1 MKKLIILFV
10 ALMMLS
16 GCSAKKE
23 TVAEEIKP
31 EKISMLASYDS
42 DGVPVSIVV
51 YYDDKEVKKIELN
64 NSNEIDYYVKRF
76 NYNDQGNF
84 TQTETYDADM
94 NLTTEAEFGYQD
106 DIIVYYCSKD
116 ESGNVKV
123 ELTTEYDDKGL
134 ISTQDYVFFGNKTHV
149 MFSYDDN
156 DRLIK
161 EELGTIEDDGELTM
175 NSYTVYEYEGDK
187 VIAYNNNL
195 DDESLSDITV
205 TEYFG
210 NKFNYKK
217 ETYNLDNKLISTEIV
232 ETYDNLITKSYKHTD
247 AVDNREYEYRFDE
260 YGAVIYFNNYG
271 TVYEA
276 K

>member
-1 MKKLIILFV
+1 MKKLFSILFIF
-10 ALMMLS
+10 LLFT
-16 GCSAKKE
+16 GCSNKAAVKE
-23 TVAEEIKP
+23 IEP
-31 EKISMLASYDS
+31 EKISMLVSYDS
-42 DGVPVSIVV
+42 DSVPVSTVV

-94 NLTTEAEFGYQD
+94 NLTAEAEFGYQD

-116 ESGNVKV
+116 ENGNVKA

-156 DRLIK
+156 NRLIK
-161 EELGTIEDDGELTM
+161 EESGTVEDDGELTM
-175 NSYTVYEYEGDK
+175 SSYTVYEYEGDK

-205 TEYFG
+205 TEYYG

-217 ETYNLDNKLISTEIV
+217 ETYDLDNKLISTETV
-232 ETYDNLITKSYKHTD
+232 ETYDNLITKSYKYTH

>member
-1 MKKLIILFV
+1 MKKLFSILLILLLFT
-10 ALMMLS
+10 
-16 GCSAKKE
+16 GCSNKAEVKE
-23 TVAEEIKP
+23 IEP
-31 EKISMLASYDS
+31 EKVSMLTSYDS
-42 DGVPVSIVV
+42 DGVPVSTVV
-51 YYDDKEVKKIELN
+51 YYDGKEVKKIELN

-76 NYNDQGNF
+76 DYNDQGNF
-84 TQTETYDADM
+84 THTETYDADM
-94 NLTTEAEFGYQD
+94 NLTSTGEFGYQD

-134 ISTQDYVFFGNKTHV
+134 ISTQDYLFFGTKNHV
-149 MFSYDDN
+149 MFFYDDN

-161 EELGTIEDDGELTM
+161 EESGTIEDDGELTM
-175 NSYTVYEYEGDK
+175 DSYTVYEYEGDK

-205 TEYFG
+205 TEYYG
-210 NKFNYKK
+210 NMFNYKK
-217 ETYNLDNKLISTEIV
+217 ETYDLDNKLISTETV
-232 ETYDNLITKSYKHTD
+232 ETYDNLISKSYKYTS
-247 AVDNREYEYRFDE
+247 VLDNREYEYRYDE

>member
-1 MKKLIILFV
+1 
-10 ALMMLS
+10 
-16 GCSAKKE
+16 
-23 TVAEEIKP
+23 
-31 EKISMLASYDS
+31 
-42 DGVPVSIVV
+42 
-51 YYDDKEVKKIELN
+51 
-64 NSNEIDYYVKRF
+64 
-76 NYNDQGNF
+76 
-84 TQTETYDADM
+84 
-94 NLTTEAEFGYQD
+94 
-106 DIIVYYCSKD
+106 
-116 ESGNVKV
+116 
-123 ELTTEYDDKGL
+123 
-134 ISTQDYVFFGNKTHV
+134 

-161 EELGTIEDDGELTM
+161 EESGTVEDDGELTM

-205 TEYFG
+205 TEYYG

-217 ETYNLDNKLISTEIV
+217 ETYDLDNKLISTETV
-232 ETYDNLITKSYKHTD
+232 ETYDNLITKSYKYTH